1 MKIACPKCNATGN
14 IPSHEIPLEGRFLTC
29 PRCNHGFT
37 VMKPP
42 PTSDDYLVDTCPA
55 CHYSGFGSERFQTCP
70 KCGVVVKAFVERQRA
85 EQQVLREQE
94 LLGDRFVRE
103 ATPAPE
109 AEVVAPAVR
118 LLDQLNP
125 VNLVGWG
132 CGLAAVVI
140 LAIGIM
146 GLIEYDAGALKAQIS
161 AERDEQVSTWYV
173 FSRHGLFPW
182 LKTLYGASVAGT
194 AVFFLQRRATALKL
208 LTILLRILLAFI
220 PLYLVGG
227 FVGWVMQP
235 IPHSLG
241 GYVIESINVIFMS
254 ALFGIPL
261 FILERFLLDKRIV
274 SVVKL

>member
-1 MKIACPKCNATGN
+1 MKIACPNCKATGN

-42 PTSDDYLVDTCPA
+42 PAADDYQVDTCPA
-55 CHYSGFGSERFQTCP
+55 CHYSSFGTDRFDTCP

-85 EQQVLREQE
+85 EKQLLREQE
-94 LLGDRFVRE
+94 LLGDRFARE
-103 ATPAPE
+103 APPLPE
-109 AEVVAPAVR
+109 PESVAPVARFV
-118 LLDQLNP
+118 DQLNP

-132 CGLAAVVI
+132 CGLAAIVI
-140 LAIGIM
+140 LGMGIM
-146 GLIEYDAGALKAQIS
+146 GLIEYDAGSLKARIL

-173 FSRHGLFPW
+173 FSRFGLLPW
-182 LKTLYGASVAGT
+182 LETIYGAAVVGT
-194 AVFFLQRRATALKL
+194 VVFFLQHRAISVKL
-208 LTILLRILLAFI
+208 LSLLVRTGLAFI

-235 IPHSLG
+235 IPHSVG
-241 GYVIESINVIFMS
+241 GYFIEIINIIFMS

-261 FILERFLLDKRIV
+261 FILDRFLLNKRIV